1 MHDLLTQ
8 KNASW
13 RMFDAIA
20 KRYDLLNRILSLG
33 LDKSWRNALVDA
45 IPPDARKAHLRLF
58 DCATGTGDLLFSISK
73 HCGGTMTCYGMDMA
87 GEMLRV
93 AAKKRS
99 STPTSFLRGDMR
111 QIPFAA
117 GTFDCCT
124 IAFGIRNVD
133 KLNTALDEMHRCL
146 KTGGTLLI
154 LEFSRP
160 HNPLVRFFHGLYLS
174 VVVPLAGGIFSGNF
188 RAYHYLNRTI
198 REFPVGSA
206 FCSCLKQAGFS
217 KTGFTEI
224 SLGIATIYTAVK

>member
-1 MHDLLTQ
+1 
-8 KNASW
+8 
-13 RMFDAIA
+13 MFDAIA
-20 KRYDLLNRILSLG
+20 KRYDLLNRMLSLG
-33 LDKSWRNALVDA
+33 LDNSWRRSLADA
-45 IPPDARKAHLRLF
+45 IPRDPLKAHSRLI
-58 DCATGTGDLLFSISK
+58 DCATGTGDLLFSILK
-73 HCGGTMTCYGMDMA
+73 HCGGGISCYGMDMA

-93 AAKKRS
+93 AAKKRLS
-99 STPTSFLRGDMR
+99 EHISFLRGDMR
-111 QIPFAA
+111 QIPFAE
-117 GTFDCCT
+117 GSFDFCT

-133 KLNTALDEMHRCL
+133 RLNAALEEMHRCL

-160 HNPLVRFFHGLYLS
+160 RNPLVRFFHGLYLS
-174 VVVPLAGGIFSGNF
+174 IVVPLAGGIFSGNF
-188 RAYHYLNRTI
+188 KAYSYLNRTI